1 MARRLGVTPSA
12 VTQACR
18 PGGILHPALVGKG
31 INVLHEAAK
40 AWLERKSAEPS
51 TTGAIDVAAT
61 DLDST
66 EEPPKGV
73 NPVPSPSA
81 NEAEPALSPWRAQ
94 VDLESLVEPLST
106 LTEHYGSSKE
116 FSDWVKCRKTLEE
129 ALKAQMLRER
139 VAGRLIA
146 RTTVERMVE
155 KIDEAFRLMLS
166 DAPRSIATR
175 IAPNDM
181 ANTTAVIRDAME
193 QILQRGKTDMVM
205 VLQADD
211 PLSPLMEAAE

>member
-31 INVLHEAAK
+31 VNALHEAAK
-40 AWLERKSAEPS
+40 AWLDRKAAEPS
-51 TTGAIDVAAT
+51 TAAPIDVAEPDVDTT
-61 DLDST
+61 D
-66 EEPPKGV
+66 EAPKGV
-73 NPVPSPSA
+73 RPVHPPSGD
-81 NEAEPALSPWRAQ
+81 EAEAALTPWRAQ

-106 LTEHYGSSKE
+106 LTERYGSSKE

-175 IAPNDM
+175 IAPHDM
-181 ANTTAVIRDAME
+181 VNTTSVIRDAME